1 MPGAHKIRFCAG
13 TGGASIAYVVHGKG
27 PPLLEV
33 GYASTA
39 SKPANPLWRP
49 WIDEL
54 STGRTY
60 VRYDVRG
67 FGISDRTPQAY
78 SLDGMLAD
86 VCAVADAAGLERF
99 ALIGHSSAGAV
110 AVAYAALYPERVSR
124 LLLFGSYARGRALRG
139 ADGAREGLLY
149 QQLAQVGWASPDPAF
164 RGLFTAQFLPDAPAE
179 LQQAHEELQ
188 LTQPLDN
195 LTRWMQWTDA
205 LDVSGYAPRVACPTL
220 VVHCRG
226 DLRVSVEEASYLARL
241 VPDSRLVLLPSRNR
255 ILWQGEPAWEQF
267 VEEVRAFLPAATG
280 VGVLGNIT
288 AREREVL
295 ELLAR
300 GLDNHQIAAHLEV
313 SEKTVRNHVSSVF
326 AKLGVESRA
335 QAIVM
340 AREAGFGTAV
350 PR

>member
-1 MPGAHKIRFCAG
+1 MPGAQGIRFCAG
-13 TGGASIAYVVHGKG
+13 TGGASIAYVVQGKG

-39 SKPANPLWRP
+39 SKPANPLWRS
-49 WIDEL
+49 WIAEL
-54 STGRTY
+54 ARGRTY

-67 FGISDRTPQAY
+67 FGISERAPQDY
-78 SLDGMLAD
+78 SLDSMLAD
-86 VCAVADAAGLERF
+86 LGAVADAAGLERF

-110 AVAYAALYPERVSR
+110 GVAYAALNPERVSR

-164 RGLFTAQFLPDAPAE
+164 RRLFTAQFIPDAPAE

-188 LTQPLDN
+188 LAQPLDN
-195 LTRWMQWTDA
+195 LVRWMQWTDA
-205 LDVSGYAPRVACPTL
+205 LDVTAYAPRVACPTL

-241 VPDSRLVLLPSRNR
+241 VPDSRLALLPSRNR
-255 ILWQGEPAWEQF
+255 ILWEGEPAWDQF
-267 VEEVRAFLPAATG
+267 VEEVRAFLPAGMGASA
-280 VGVLGNIT
+280 LGNIT

-300 GLDNHQIAAHLEV
+300 GLDNHQIAAHLSL
-313 SEKTVRNHVSSVF
+313 SEKTVRNRVSGIL
-326 AKLGVESRA
+326 AKLEVESRA
-335 QAIVM
+335 RAIVL
-340 AREAGFGTAV
+340 AREAGYGTQV
-350 PR
+350 PP